1 MLMLVKYND
10 DINTNLVIRIAA
22 LHNTY
27 VLTRDIIGMS
37 NLNSTKPICFAIP
50 YVLV

>member
-10 DINTNLVIRIAA
+10 DIKYECSYT
-22 LHNTY
+22 HCCPPQY
-27 VLTRDIIGMS
+27 VLTQDIIGMS